1 MREENEGV
9 RTISVAS
16 TRVPMILIR
25 ILVLFSMTCWLC
37 STRDVC
43 RSGSEAL
50 TWSWEV
56 YDGGFEDGSNLRSG
70 WRSWG
75 EGSQVVGG
83 ITNGGMRS
91 PAVRQSNSEGQPQRK
106 CPSVMR

>member
-1 MREENEGV
+1 MRKERGGTHDLRRVYARADDFDTYFWCCSRWPVGFVPHATFAEAGTEE
-9 RTISVAS
+9 
-16 TRVPMILIR
+16 
-25 ILVLFSMTCWLC
+25 
-37 STRDVC
+37 
-43 RSGSEAL
+43 L